1 MKLKTAVITDNLN
14 LAKWQI
20 QALKQANDDIEIV
33 CVLNCLNTKNKK
45 NFYKNF
51 LYYVL
56 SFLSLRNH
64 ATKKNIFVDHNA
76 EIINFDSDYVGN
88 WQTIPNNILAKLFDH
103 KIEVV
108 IKFGMNLLKV
118 DENLTKLNVLSFHH
132 GNPSEYRG
140 RPAGFY
146 EIFNGE
152 KKSGVIVQKISNELD
167 AGTIYAFAE
176 SKVVNFSYK
185 KTALNFYSVSKYLLR
200 SAIINLNQGKEIVIP
215 KNGNNYRLPSNLT
228 VLLFVFKMIVSFA
241 QKITYGLFYEKRWSV
256 AVANNE
262 LLFQGKESIPMT
274 SLRPIPITSN
284 YNFYADP
291 FFSLS
296 GNSIRLEALGNKSGL
311 GDIIEISMDDHR
323 EQKVL
328 MTGKHYSYPFAFN
341 YNNQEY
347 LLPEVANHSSQYA
360 VSLEKDQFQ
369 IPIKGLDDK
378 RIVDATL
385 YNQGGW
391 WYLFFGVSNDA
402 HTVLHLWISDDL
414 TKTFSPHPSSPI
426 CVSPSFARMA
436 GGITLINGN
445 LLRFGQNNEG
455 EYGESLSVLEITKLS
470 PTKYSEAHC
479 GSISLENAKGPHS
492 LNISADFNNIVMD
505 YYKDKFSLFAG
516 IRRIKQRISK
526 T

>member
-1 MKLKTAVITDNLN
+1 LKLRAAIITDHLS

-20 QALKQANDDIEIV
+20 QALNHANDDIEIV

-45 NFYKNF
+45 NILKNF
-51 LYYVL
+51 FYYAL
-56 SFLSLRNH
+56 SFLSLKNN
-64 ATKKNIFVDHNA
+64 ATKKYFFADHNA
-76 EIINFDSDYVGN
+76 EIINFDSSYVNN
-88 WQTIPNNILAKLFDH
+88 WQTIPNKIITKLFDQ

-108 IKFGMNLLKV
+108 IKFGMHLLTV
-118 DENLTKLNVLSFHH
+118 DEKLSKLNVLSFHH
-132 GNPSEYRG
+132 GNPSKYRG

-176 SKVVNFSYK
+176 SKVINFSYK
-185 KTALNFYSVSKYLLR
+185 QTALNFYSVSKYLLR
-200 SAIINLNQGKEIVIP
+200 TAIINLNQNKEIVIL
-215 KNGNNYRLPSNLT
+215 KNGKNYRLPSNLT
-228 VLLFVFKMIVSFA
+228 VLLFVFKIISNFIK
-241 QKITYGLFYEKRWSV
+241 KIIYGFFYEKRWNV
-256 AVANNE
+256 AIANNK
-262 LLFQGKESIPMT
+262 LMFQGKESLPNSALT
-274 SLRPIPITSN
+274 TIPIENN

-291 FFSLS
+291 FFSLD
-296 GNSIRLEALGNKSGL
+296 GKSIRLEALGNQSGL
-311 GDIIEISMDDHR
+311 GDILEISLKDHR

-391 WYLFFGVSNDA
+391 WYLFFGFANNA
-402 HTVLHLWISDDL
+402 HTILNLWISNDL
-414 TKTFSPHPSSPI
+414 SKSFFPHPSSPI
-426 CVSPSFARMA
+426 CFSPSSARMA
-436 GGITLINGN
+436 GGITLINSK

-455 EYGESLSVLEITKLS
+455 QYGESLSVLEINELS
-470 PTKYSEAHC
+470 PTNYSETHC
-479 GSISLENAKGPHS
+479 GSIFLESAKGPHS
-492 LNISADFNNIVMD
+492 LNVSADLTKIVID
-505 YYKDKFSLFAG
+505 YYEDKFSLFAG
-516 IRRIKQRISK
+516 VRRIKQKILMR
-526 T
+526 